1 MHPLKKY
8 ITICLLACCVV
19 VQQYGKAQGVIN
31 YPVGVTPVIYPPYP
45 FSLQYIGN
53 ANQPFMYVTLTNKSS
68 NAGLLN
74 VLLKVKITTGT
85 FVAQTSSVSAAL
97 PVSLMGNTPVRL
109 SNLDMASLFSYGNL
123 SGITLDQYNN
133 TFPQSTIK
141 YSFTLYDAITQR
153 QISEESSYSL
163 TFTMNAPPITTMPA
177 DKSLQT
183 AQGAQN
189 IFFQWQPKQGTSA
202 GGVLYV
208 LQVVQ
213 LLYEGQDPQSAFLTN
228 PIYYTDSTITT
239 TYNYNGSKTPPLLSN
254 RTYAWRVQAKSNDNG
269 GFMATVFSNNG
280 YSNVASFKYSS
291 PCQAVALFMGDLGSN
306 KATISW
312 LSFDSDPLTLQL
324 SYKKESDADWT
335 PIRMS
340 AITGDNFT
348 IPNLKSSTKY
358 QIKAIRTCVAAT
370 SFASSVTATSN
381 ITRFTTND
389 ANGLPAS
396 ISPDNTSTTANANA
410 IKASCGAKPVYTR
423 LDESNLLATLVEN
436 DIIKAGD
443 FSITVSSAT
452 GGGGT
457 FSGSG
462 IIEMWLG
469 GHVFK
474 TDVRFSSI
482 KINKNKEVIDGA
494 VNLSNQ

>member
-8 ITICLLACCVV
+8 ITICLLTCCLA

-53 ANQPFMYVTLTNKSS
+53 ANQPFIYVTITNKSS

-74 VLLKVKITTGT
+74 ALLKVKITIGA
-85 FVAQTSSVSAAL
+85 FVAQTSSLSVAL
-97 PVSLMGNTPVRL
+97 PVSLIGNTPVRL
-109 SNLDMASLFSYGNL
+109 SNLDMASLFSYGKL

-133 TFPQSTIK
+133 TFPQSAIK
-141 YSFTLYDAITQR
+141 YSFTLYDAATQR

-189 IFFQWQPKQGTSA
+189 IFFQWQPKQGTAA
-202 GGVLYV
+202 GGVIYV

-269 GFMATVFSNNG
+269 GFTATVFSNNG

-291 PCQAVALFMGDLGSN
+291 PCQAVALFMGELDST
-306 KATISW
+306 KATVGW
-312 LSFDSDPLTLQL
+312 VSFDSDPLTLQF
-324 SYKKESDADWT
+324 SYKKESDPDWT
-335 PIRMS
+335 VMKTPITS
-340 AITGDNFT
+340 GDNIS
-348 IPNLKSSTKY
+348 IPNLKSATAY
-358 QIKAIRTCVAAT
+358 QIKALRTCVASTSYSSAITALSNVSKFSTNDSKGLAVAVKQESTSAT
-370 SFASSVTATSN
+370 SAN
-381 ITRFTTND
+381 I
-389 ANGLPAS
+389 
-396 ISPDNTSTTANANA
+396 
-410 IKASCGAKPVYTR
+410 IKASCGAKPVYAK
-423 LDESNLLATLVEN
+423 LDESNLLSTLVEN

-443 FSITVSSAT
+443 FSVTVSSAT

-457 FSGSG
+457 FSGAG
-462 IIEMWLG
+462 IVEIWLG

-474 TDVRFSSI
+474 TDVKFSSI

>member
-8 ITICLLACCVV
+8 ITLCLLVGCLSL
-19 VQQYGKAQGVIN
+19 QQYGKAQGVFN

-53 ANQPFMYVTLTNKSS
+53 ANMPFIYVTITNKSS

-74 VLLKVKITTGT
+74 ALLKVKINTGS
-85 FVAQTSSVSAAL
+85 FEAQTRSLADAL
-97 PVSLMGNTPVRL
+97 PVSLIGNTPVRL
-109 SNLDMASLFSYGNL
+109 SNLDMASLFSSAKL
-123 SGITLDQYNN
+123 SGISPEQYNN

-141 YSFTLYDAITQR
+141 YSFTLYDAVTQR

-163 TFTMNAPPITTMPA
+163 TFTMNAPPVTTAPA

-189 IFFQWQPKQGTSA
+189 ILFQWQNKQGTAAA
-202 GGVLYV
+202 GVIYV

-213 LLYEGQDPQSAFLTN
+213 LLYEGQDPQTAFLTN
-228 PIYYTDSTITT
+228 PIYYTDSTITN
-239 TYNYNGSKTPPLLSN
+239 TYNYDMSKTPPLLSN

-269 GFMATVFSNNG
+269 GFTATVFSGNG

-291 PCQAVALFMGDLGSN
+291 PCQAVALFTGDLDSN

-312 LSFDSDPLTLQL
+312 LSFDADPLTLQV

-335 PIRMS
+335 AIRMPV
-340 AITGDNFT
+340 ITGDNIS
-348 IPNLKSSTKY
+348 IPNLKPATMY
-358 QIKAIRTCVAAT
+358 QVKALRTCVAAT
-370 SFASSVTATSN
+370 NFSSAVTALSN
-381 ITRFTTND
+381 VTKFSTND
-389 ANGLPAS
+389 SKGLAVAVKQE
-396 ISPDNTSTTANANA
+396 NTSTTAANA
-410 IKASCGAKPVYTR
+410 IKASCGAKPVIAK
-423 LDESNLLATLVEN
+423 LDESNLLTTLVEN
-436 DIIKAGD
+436 DVIKAGD
-443 FSITVSSAT
+443 FSVTVSNAT

-457 FSGSG
+457 FSGAG

-469 GHVFK
+469 GRVIK
-474 TDVRFSSI
+474 TEVKFSGI